1 LSRRRVGLA
10 PRGLKHGVFYRLGD
24 AVMAVAFVFS
34 VEAAEAAIE
43 FVGEQ
48 IEGFVSI
55 VAFDAGD
62 KVRAADFQVAF
73 SYKLIAD
80 GARVIEF
87 DVQAHA
93 NKVLVVAEETLGY
106 SLSVSAE
113 RRGELEVDA
122 ADDYFSGQDFGGGQ
136 NFWVFH
142 HPHLTPDRGKRL
154 L

>member
-1 LSRRRVGLA
+1 
-10 PRGLKHGVFYRLGD
+10 
-24 AVMAVAFVFS
+24 MAVAFVFS

-62 KVRAADFQVAF
+62 KVRAADFQVAL

-113 RRGELEVDA
+113 RRG
-122 ADDYFSGQDFGGGQ
+122 
-136 NFWVFH
+136 
-142 HPHLTPDRGKRL
+142 
-154 L
+154 